1 MFPIHHLLQ
10 LCIDLFQN
18 LHVFR
23 TDVKL
28 RNQSRCPPPPHTRP
42 LPSLGTLSE
51 YVVISG
57 TTTLGKKTHAK

>member
-1 MFPIHHLLQ
+1 
-10 LCIDLFQN
+10 
-18 LHVFR
+18 
-23 TDVKL
+23 
-28 RNQSRCPPPPHTRP
+28 